1 MQNIY
6 IYLSYHIK
14 YKSVNSV
21 EQQLLTAQ
29 TWYQLCGIWW
39 SHVRYIQNLLCI
51 VPIFYNQLI
60 EVIFVVICSEK
71 QPVYVLAQDANV
83 KKIIHGNLALQG
95 KTKYT

>member
-1 MQNIY
+1 MSGIFKIY
-6 IYLSYHIK
+6 
-14 YKSVNSV
+14 
-21 EQQLLTAQ
+21 
-29 TWYQLCGIWW
+29 
-39 SHVRYIQNLLCI
+39 YICI
-51 VPIFYNQLI
+51 VPIFHNQLI